1 MIFLFLLK
9 ILIEFFNLQRI
20 LLTICST
27 SMGQQRAV
35 SQSFSMYQNQNTL
48 LFPDDIT
55 WSQLLQDGKDRELLL
70 F

>member
-35 SQSFSMYQNQNTL
+35 SQSFSMYQNTL

-55 WSQLLQDGKDRELLL
+55 WSQLLQDGKDRDLLL